1 MSNFYDNNDSYSYY
15 DPIPPKKNRTILT
28 LFLTTL
34 LAFFAG
40 LGGAYVGVKQFAKTE
55 PTIIYQQAEPI
66 ANTSNTTTQETTPQ
80 LQSSELSL
88 QQIAEK
94 ASVSVVEIR
103 TEMEGATSNYGFFAM
118 PYTAESA
125 GSGVIISEDGYIIT
139 NNHVIEGATKITV
152 KTSDGTT
159 YDAEL
164 IGTDSKSD
172 IGVIKINATD
182 LKAATI
188 GDSSLIRVGDTA
200 VVIGNP
206 LGTLGGTVTNGII
219 SATDREVVIN
229 NESMNLIQTNAAINN
244 GNSGGGLFDG
254 NGNLIGIVN
263 AKDSGYTSSGATIEG
278 LGFAIPVNDAMDV
291 ADELM
296 TYGKVTNRAL
306 LGVTL
311 QTVNQ
316 SYGTLTPGLYVTDV
330 LSNSGAENAGI
341 MPGDKIIS
349 ADGNEVSVYTD
360 LSKLLKKKKVGD
372 TIEIKVIRESEE
384 MTFTVTLTGALNLD

>member
-1 MSNFYDNNDSYSYY
+1 
-15 DPIPPKKNRTILT
+15 
-28 LFLTTL
+28 
-34 LAFFAG
+34 
-40 LGGAYVGVKQFAKTE
+40 
-55 PTIIYQQAEPI
+55 
-66 ANTSNTTTQETTPQ
+66 
-80 LQSSELSL
+80 
-88 QQIAEK
+88 
-94 ASVSVVEIR
+94 
-103 TEMEGATSNYGFFAM
+103 
-118 PYTAESA
+118 
-125 GSGVIISEDGYIIT
+125 
-139 NNHVIEGATKITV
+139 
-152 KTSDGTT
+152 
-159 YDAEL
+159 
-164 IGTDSKSD
+164 
-172 IGVIKINATD
+172 
-182 LKAATI
+182 
-188 GDSSLIRVGDTA
+188 
-200 VVIGNP
+200 
-206 LGTLGGTVTNGII
+206 
-219 SATDREVVIN
+219 
-229 NESMNLIQTNAAINN
+229 MNLIQTNAAINN

-316 SYGTLTPGLYVTDV
+316 SYGSLTPGLYVTDV